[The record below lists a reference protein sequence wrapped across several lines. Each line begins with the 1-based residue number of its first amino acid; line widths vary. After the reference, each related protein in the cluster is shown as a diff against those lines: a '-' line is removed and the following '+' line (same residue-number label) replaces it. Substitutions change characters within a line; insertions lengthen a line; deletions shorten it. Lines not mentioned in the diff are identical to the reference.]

1 MSSALFIIALTV
13 EDTEAGVFSFVSELM
28 GGESANAAVGGRA
41 DGKTD
46 NSQTMALLEAPISP
60 DSSKSAGSMT
70 IIDHSAIETN
80 LGPGG
85 TAKEVMDKSGSDH
98 VSVYVV
104 RPGDTLSAIAK
115 MFDVS
120 ANTIMWANDLK
131 SARDIREGD
140 ELVILP
146 ISGIKH
152 VVKKGDTLQSIAK
165 KYNGDAYEI
174 SRFNDLDASVSLKVG
189 IEIII
194 PDGESTPEVSKSSG
208 AKVGAVVASGAKNG
222 YFIRPAAGR
231 KTQGLH
237 GRNRSGIDIGNSVGA
252 AIYASAPGKV
262 VIAKMGGWNG
272 GYGNYIV
279 IQHANG
285 MQSLYAHLSSV
296 NVSRGQSVSQGELIG
311 GMGSTG
317 NSTGSHLH
325 FEILGAKNWNP
336 F

>member
-1 MSSALFIIALTV
+1 MIALTV
-13 EDTEAGVFSFVSELM
+13 EDTHAGAFSFFNELM
-28 GGESANAAVGGRA
+28 GGENANAAVAGRA
-41 DGKTD
+41 DAKTN
-46 NSQTMALLEAPISP
+46 NSQTMALLEAPISS
-60 DSSKSAGSMT
+60 DSPKNSGTMT

-85 TAKEVMDKSGSDH
+85 TVKEVMDKSGADH
-98 VSVYVV
+98 VSVYIVHS
-104 RPGDTLSAIAK
+104 GDTLSAIAK
-115 MFDVS
+115 MFDVTP
-120 ANTIMWANDLK
+120 NTIIWANDLK

-152 VVKKGDTLQSIAK
+152 VIKKGDTLQSIAK

-174 SRFNDLDASVSLKVG
+174 AQFNDLTDNSSLKVG
-189 IEIII
+189 VEIII
-194 PDGESTPEVSKSSG
+194 PDGEATPEASKSSG
-208 AKVGAVVASGAKNG
+208 AKVGAVVTSGVKSG
-222 YFIRPAAGR
+222 YFIRPTSGR

-237 GRNRSGIDIGNSVGA
+237 GRNRSGVDIASSPGT
-252 AIYASAPGKV
+252 AIYAAASGKV
-262 VIAKMGGWNG
+262 IIAKMGGWNG

-279 IQHANG
+279 VQHANG
-285 MQSLYAHLSSV
+285 MQSLYAHLSSI
-296 NVSRGQSVSQGELIG
+296 NVSRGQNVTQGELIG

-317 NSTGSHLH
+317 NSTGTHLH